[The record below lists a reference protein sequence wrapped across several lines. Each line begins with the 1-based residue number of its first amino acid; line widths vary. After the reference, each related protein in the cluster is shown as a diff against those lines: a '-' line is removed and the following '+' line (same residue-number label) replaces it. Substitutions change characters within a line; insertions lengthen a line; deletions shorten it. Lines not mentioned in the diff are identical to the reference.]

1 MLFRYSLK
9 ELCMLLPAVLM
20 ALVLH
25 EMAHGWAAYLLGDRT
40 AKEQGRLS
48 LDPLKH
54 LDLIGTV
61 CMLLGGVG
69 WARPVP
75 IDPSRF
81 RIRNQKLGMAITAIA
96 GPLCNFLQAFLAAV
110 IAYLIRWKGSGAFC
124 ETAVSFLAMLAA
136 LNVGLGTFNLIPVPP
151 LDGSRLLLPLLPDRA
166 VSVLL
171 KHERICGVV
180 FLALIASGILDG
192 SIDAVRD
199 AVMDGILRAACR
211 TALFLMGGAA

>member
-124 ETAVSFLAMLAA
+124 ETAVSFLAMLAV

-166 VSVLL
+166 VSALL
-171 KHERICGVV
+171 KYERICGVV

-199 AVMDGILRAACR
+199 AVMDGILWAAWR